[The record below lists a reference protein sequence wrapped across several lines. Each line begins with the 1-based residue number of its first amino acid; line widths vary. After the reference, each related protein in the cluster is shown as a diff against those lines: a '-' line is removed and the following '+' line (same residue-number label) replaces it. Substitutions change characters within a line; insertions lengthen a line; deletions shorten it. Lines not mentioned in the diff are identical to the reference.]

1 MTEPRVLGR
10 VVATEKKPNTA
21 HEFHFWTSVDSPIGI
36 GTIVRVDSATPV
48 NGVLPRVYGVVV
60 EGFSYTD
67 LLSPIHDV
75 LGHDGSPDGAS
86 IAPTQRAEI
95 RLYTAHVL
103 RQIPEEPLQPVPMGT
118 VALASD
124 EDVAIALRMDSY
136 LDPASRT
143 AIPVGL
149 YRAGAMEAPIYLD
162 ADFLLGPEA
171 AHLNI
176 TGVSGLAT
184 KTSAVEWLLAS
195 IFAHFPEQKGSVA
208 AVCFNVKGPD
218 LLFLDQPGRLEDDDL
233 AAYEKLGV
241 PAEPFERVE
250 YFAPHTAKGYALNT
264 IRSNEQLSD
273 NVRPLTWGLNEVM
286 QFAEVLLNK
295 DDVDAKAD
303 AMIDFLQER
312 VINREFSDPVLASS
326 HRVRSFG
333 ELEAFFRDLL
343 RGMEDRGGEHWR
355 THHVATIRK
364 VRNRLS
370 NISTRC
376 AGLVTDEGAVSDLPF
391 GSFQDRTVYVVDVA
405 SLEDDA
411 QDLIFARVVSKLREH
426 LERRDLGV
434 SHVVVFVDELNKY
447 APGDG
452 PDTYVRKMLLDISER
467 GRYLGLVLF
476 SAQQFRS
483 QVHRRVVGN
492 AGTGLFGRM
501 DMDELATPGYAVLS
515 AATKT
520 KLATLEKG
528 HLMVRHPHFAQPVFV
543 RFPRPAVMRGRDGAE
558 RYPPAADVSLEV
570 AVMRSLRQLD
580 PSISLDWVKRV
591 ILGHDD
597 AAVIRARNATMQARP
612 ERVGAYFESQFRR
625 IVPAETAPRPVPVP
639 IKSLSSDDPY
649 GF

>member
-1 MTEPRVLGR
+1 MSEQRLLGR

-48 NGVLPRVYGVVV
+48 NGLLPRVYGVVV

-75 LGHDGSPDGAS
+75 LGHDGSPEGAS
-86 IAPTQRAEI
+86 VAPTQRTEI

-118 VALASD
+118 VALATD

-162 ADFLLGPEA
+162 AEFLLGPEA

-195 IFAHFPEQKGSVA
+195 IFAHFPEHKGSVA

-218 LLFLDQPGRLEDDDL
+218 LLFLDQPGQLEDDDL
-233 AAYEKLGV
+233 VGYKKLGV
-241 PAEPFERVE
+241 PAKPFERVE
-250 YFAPHTAKGYALNT
+250 YFAPYTAKGFSLNT
-264 IRSNEQLSD
+264 LRSNEELSE

-303 AMIDFLQER
+303 ALIDFLQER
-312 VINREFSDPVLASS
+312 VINREFSDPVLSSS

-452 PDTYVRKMLLDISER
+452 PETYVRKMLLDISER

-492 AGTGLFGRM
+492 ASTGLYGRM

-515 AATKT
+515 AATKM

-558 RYPPAADVSLEV
+558 RFPPAADVSLEV
-570 AVMRSLRQLD
+570 AVMRSLRRLD
-580 PSISLDWVKRV
+580 PAISLDWVKRTIV
-591 ILGHDD
+591 GHDE
-597 AAVIRARNATMQARP
+597 AAVIRARNATLQARP
-612 ERVGAYFESQFRR
+612 ERVQAHFESQFRR
-625 IVPAETAPRPVPVP
+625 IVPAETPPRPVPVP

>member
-1 MTEPRVLGR
+1 MGR

-21 HEFHFWTSVDSPIGI
+21 HEFHFWTSIDSPIGI
-36 GTIVRVDSATPV
+36 GTIVRVDGETPV
-48 NGVLPRVYGVVV
+48 AGQLQRIYGIVV

-75 LGHDGSPDGAS
+75 LGHDGSPAGAS
-86 IAPTQRAEI
+86 LATTQRAEI

-103 RQIPEEPLQPVPMGT
+103 RQIPEEPMQPVPMGT
-118 VALASD
+118 VSLASD
-124 EDVAIALRMDSY
+124 EDVAVALRMDSY
-136 LDPASRT
+136 LQAGSRT
-143 AIPVGL
+143 GIPIGV
-149 YRAGAMEAPIYLD
+149 YRAGAMESPIYLD

-176 TGVSGLAT
+176 SGVSGLAT
-184 KTSAVEWLLAS
+184 KTSAVEWLMSS
-195 IFAHFPEQKGSVA
+195 IFTHFPEQKGSVA

-218 LLFLDQPGRLEDDDL
+218 LLFLDQAGTLEDSDR
-233 AAYEKLGV
+233 AMYEKLGV
-241 PAEPFERVE
+241 APAPFDRVR
-250 YFAPHTAKGYALNT
+250 YFAPYTAKGFTLNT
-264 IRSNEQLSD
+264 LRSNETLASS
-273 NVRPLTWGLNEVM
+273 VTPLTWGLNEVM

-295 DDVDAKAD
+295 DDIDAKAD
-303 AMIDFLQER
+303 AFIDFLQER
-312 VINREFSDPVLASS
+312 VIGRDFHETPLSTP
-326 HRVRSFG
+326 HRVRSFA

-343 RGMEDRGGEHWR
+343 RGMEDRSSGEHWR

-376 AGLVTDEGAVSDLPF
+376 AGLVTDEGTVSDLPF

-405 SLEDDA
+405 SLEEDA

-434 SHVVVFVDELNKY
+434 SHVIVFVDELNKY

-452 PDTYVRKMLLDISER
+452 PETYVRKMLLDISER

-492 AGTGLFGRM
+492 AGTGLYGRM

-515 AATKT
+515 PATKT

-528 HLMVRHPHFAQPVFV
+528 QLMVRHPHFAQPIFV
-543 RFPRPAVMRGRDGAE
+543 RFPRPAVLRGRDGAE
-558 RYPPAADVSLEV
+558 RFPQADEPTLEV
-570 AVMRSLRQLD
+570 AVLRSLRSLD
-580 PSISLDWVKRV
+580 PALSLDWVKRT
-591 ILGHDD
+591 IAGRDETD
-597 AAVIRARNATMQARP
+597 VIRARNLTLQARP
-612 ERVGAYFESQFRR
+612 DRVQPFFEAQFRR
-625 IVPAETAPRPVPVP
+625 VVSTEPPVRPAAVPLR
-639 IKSLSSDDPY
+639 SLPDDDPY